1 MFSFL
6 PLPVGADIA
15 RPLFRAP
22 ILFFLFFEK
31 EKNRRGVRGN
41 SPHAILMMA
50 GKQLLPYTKRILPDW
65 GGCVLLP
72 LILYLLGKAEKVVH
86 LQDCP
91 VVERGRAREPSEHLI
106 LVRFDDA
113 HRRIRRPVQDRRER
127 HFKPPVVA

>member
-65 GGCVLLP
+65 GDAF
-72 LILYLLGKAEKVVH
+72 YYH
-86 LQDCP
+86 LFSTFSAKPKKSCTRRTVPSSSVAVP
-91 VVERGRAREPSEHLI
+91 VN
-106 LVRFDDA
+106 
-113 HRRIRRPVQDRRER
+113 RPNT
-127 HFKPPVVA
+127 

>member
-50 GKQLLPYTKRILPDW
+50 GKQLLPYTNASSPTGEDAF
-65 GGCVLLP
+65 
-72 LILYLLGKAEKVVH
+72 YYH
-86 LQDCP
+86 LFSTFSAKPKKSFTCKTVPSSSAAVP
-91 VVERGRAREPSEHLI
+91 VN
-106 LVRFDDA
+106 
-113 HRRIRRPVQDRRER
+113 RPNT
-127 HFKPPVVA
+127 